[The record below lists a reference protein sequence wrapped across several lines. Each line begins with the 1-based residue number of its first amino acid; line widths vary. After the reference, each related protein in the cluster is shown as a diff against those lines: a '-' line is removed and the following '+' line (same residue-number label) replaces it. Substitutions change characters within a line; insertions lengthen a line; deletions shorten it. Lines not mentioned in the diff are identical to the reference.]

1 MGKFNFTGILAHD
14 PSNATALEGRSI
26 IKLLC
31 GNKSGALAGD
41 AAASVKTYLLSG
53 VVLVDVSHA
62 LTFSGS
68 SQQLGSMLHTTR
80 ALIFESME
88 DFASMEQDAESAVRH
103 DPESY
108 HAQVQVCK
116 IMCYPLGSILL
127 I

>member
-1 MGKFNFTGILAHD
+1 MGKFNFTGVLAHD

-26 IKLLC
+26 IRLLC

-41 AAASVKTYLLSG
+41 AAAGVKTYLLSG

-62 LTFSGS
+62 LTFSGN

-88 DFASMEQDAESAVRH
+88 DFSSMEQDAESAVQH

-108 HAQVQVCK
+108 HAQVSCTSV
-116 IMCYPLGSILL
+116 
-127 I
+127 